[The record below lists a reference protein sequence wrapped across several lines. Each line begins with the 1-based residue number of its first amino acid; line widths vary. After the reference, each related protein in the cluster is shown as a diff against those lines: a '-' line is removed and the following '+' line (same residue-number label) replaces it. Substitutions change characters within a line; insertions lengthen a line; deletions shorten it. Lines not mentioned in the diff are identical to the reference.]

1 MRTHLLRTVYPPAA
15 TSEPDTGCPVN
26 DACYADEQTATAKT
40 RLSLIAPPA
49 RDEQDDYVLGGYA
62 GI

>member
-1 MRTHLLRTVYPPAA
+1 MRTHLLRTVYPSTA
-15 TSEPDTGCPVN
+15 TSEPDTGCAAN
-26 DACYADEQTATAKT
+26 DACYAGAETTAAKA

-49 RDEQDDYVLGGYA
+49 RDEYDDYVLGGYA